1 MRLRRLG
8 LSSCLGLAAIG
19 LLRTRRQRCVL
30 HACFAAAGSHAQP
43 PAPRGSV
50 PGRPASRRRC
60 LRAPPRLLA
69 RGRTRRRSCAAHLW
83 LPNCACSRRGT
94 PDDRGAR
101 ASAVASGGTA
111 ACSCSLGQRRPR
123 SAPRSV
129 HRGVR
134 TFVAPTTGTGPGGGG
149 DRTLCE
155 ACARRRA
162 RAALARR
169 LNDRIRAPLP
179 SHVALPAGSA
189 PASVVQATPCDTCQ
203 PEPRRVAYRVRSGM
217 ASGRCGAPCARCA
230 GAARRARRTA
240 CGAAAAAERRAR

>member
-1 MRLRRLG
+1 MQWCKDFVAPARHKHCVPAERGGVARADATPRGRPNAPAGVASRRGVMRLRRLG
-8 LSSCLGLAAIG
+8 LSSRLGLAAIG

-83 LPNCACSRRGT
+83 LPDCACSRRGT

-101 ASAVASGGTA
+101 SSAVDGGGTA

-134 TFVAPTTGTGPGGGG
+134 TFVAPATAHGARRGT
-149 DRTLCE
+149 LYE
-155 ACARRRA
+155 ACARRGPWRSLDAKTRVPFCPA
-162 RAALARR
+162 RS
-169 LNDRIRAPLP
+169 PGP
-179 SHVALPAGSA
+179 
-189 PASVVQATPCDTCQ
+189 
-203 PEPRRVAYRVRSGM
+203 RSGWVTRGPLTH
-217 ASGRCGAPCARCA
+217 S
-230 GAARRARRTA
+230 
-240 CGAAAAAERRAR
+240 